1 MTTTQSSTSYSF
13 TERGNIPVLTW
24 PVFDGLPVDAV
35 VTTRRGGVSTGRYE
49 SLNLGL
55 HVGDDDELVLRNR
68 ERVAAAI
75 GTVLDHFVFCEQAHQ
90 RTIAVVGAEHR
101 GRGARSRSTAI
112 PVTDA
117 LVTATPDVVL
127 VIMVADCV
135 PLVLLDPVA
144 RVLGCVHAGWG
155 GTVRDVTGQAVS
167 TMTGLGA
174 NPSRILAGVGPAIA
188 PDRYQVG
195 DEVAD
200 AARATFGGDAT
211 GVVRPD
217 GTGRWLFDL
226 WEANRRQLR
235 AAGVP
240 DANIHVADVP
250 TGGDGPFFSHRS
262 EQPCGRFAAVA
273 RLNGPGALL

>member
-1 MTTTQSSTSYSF
+1 MTTTQSSTSYAF
-13 TERGNIPVLTW
+13 TQRGNLPVLTW
-24 PVFDGLPVDAV
+24 PVFEALPVDAV

-49 SLNLGL
+49 SLNLDL

-75 GTVLDHFVFCEQAHQ
+75 GTVLDNFVFCEQAHQ
-90 RTIAVVGAEHR
+90 RTVVVAGAEHR
-101 GRGARSRSTAI
+101 GRGARSRATAI
-112 PVTDA
+112 PATDA
-117 LVTATPDVVL
+117 LVTTTPDVVL

-144 RVLGCVHAGWG
+144 RVLGCVHAGWR
-155 GTVRDVTGQAVS
+155 GTVRGVIGQAVS

-174 NPSRILAGVGPAIA
+174 DPGRILAGVGPAIA
-188 PDRYQVG
+188 PNRYQVG
-195 DEVAD
+195 DDVVD
-200 AARATFGGDAT
+200 AARAAFEGDT
-211 GVVRPD
+211 DGIVRPD

-235 AAGVP
+235 AADVP
-240 DANIHVADVP
+240 DANIHIADVP
-250 TGGDGPFFSHRS
+250 TGGDGPFFSHRF

-273 RLNGPGALL
+273 RLSGSGAPS